1 MKWTKKRFFH
11 LTHLTILNSYILL
24 TSCGAKLTHRDF
36 RLRLVL
42 ELLEQGGWQTRP
54 SPYVGRPSA
63 MSSRVARLEES
74 DKKHWRPTISTTK
87 MNCTVCYNK
96 NKKRRRIQTK
106 CEKCN
111 IGLCI
116 SGCFKDYHT
125 RLQF

>member
-1 MKWTKKRFFH
+1 MKWTKKLFFH
-11 LTHLTILNSYILL
+11 LTDLTILNSYILL
-24 TSCGAKLTHRDF
+24 TSCGAKQTHRDF

-42 ELLEQGGWQTRP
+42 ELVEQGGRQTRP
-54 SPYVGRPSA
+54 SPRVGRP

-74 DKKHWRPTISTTK
+74 DKKHWWPTISTTR

-96 NKKRRRIQTK
+96 NMKRRRRIQTK

-125 RLQF
+125 KLQF

>member
-1 MKWTKKRFFH
+1 
-11 LTHLTILNSYILL
+11 
-24 TSCGAKLTHRDF
+24 
-36 RLRLVL
+36 
-42 ELLEQGGWQTRP
+42 
-54 SPYVGRPSA
+54 

-74 DKKHWRPTISTTK
+74 DKKHWSTISNTR

-96 NKKRRRIQTK
+96 NKKRRRRIQTK

-125 RLQF
+125 KLQF